1 MEHSALSGHR
11 LDATFGAKGV
21 PRRRVLVVDDSRDA
35 RAILKLLLTKLGHD
49 ARDAEDAETGM
60 AVSQE
65 FLPEVVFCDI
75 MLAGEMSGYAFAKAA
90 RKDQS
95 LGEVCIVAVSG
106 WEGADHERRAYEAG
120 FDRVL
125 KKPVEL
131 ADLAKILQTLP
142 RRVSQPSQS

>member
-1 MEHSALSGHR
+1 MERPATSGHR
-11 LDATFGAKGV
+11 PDTIFGAKEA

-60 AVSQE
+60 ALSQE

-90 RKDQS
+90 RQDQS
-95 LGEVCIVAVSG
+95 LGKVCIVAVSG
-106 WEGADHERRAYEAG
+106 WEGADHERRAFEAG

-125 KKPVEL
+125 KKPVDL

-142 RRVSQPSQS
+142 RRVGEPSQS